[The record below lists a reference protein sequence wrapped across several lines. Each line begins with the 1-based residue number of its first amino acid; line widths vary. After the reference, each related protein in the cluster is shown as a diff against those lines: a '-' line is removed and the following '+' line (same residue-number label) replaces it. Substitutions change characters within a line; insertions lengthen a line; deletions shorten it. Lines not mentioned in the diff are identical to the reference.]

1 MVTNT
6 TGTITFSYDKDDLF
20 NDVSLLSSYMV
31 KNMAIQNGSAL
42 DEYAITSDEKDVCGV
57 CLKQALPNIYEAFLK
72 ISSGVTDA
80 FDDNASSI
88 TKAKTTTYVK
98 ININDNGAYNTNVLS
113 LVDST
118 LRDCINYG
126 TLVEFYSIN
135 INDGLLNLARSKY
148 AECMFQL
155 NKRLFQLKRRKV
167 SVC

>member
-1 MVTNT
+1 MVKKEY
-6 TGTITFSYDKDDLF
+6 GTITFSYSNDELF

-31 KNMAIQNGSAL
+31 KNMVFESGSAL
-42 DEYAITSDEKDVCGV
+42 DEFVITDDEKDVWKV
-57 CLKQALPNIYEAFLK
+57 CLKQALPNIYEALLK

-80 FDDNASSI
+80 F
-88 TKAKTTTYVK
+88 
-98 ININDNGAYNTNVLS
+98 NDNVEVESKTYLQIKIKDNNEYNTNVLS
-113 LVDST
+113 IVEST

-135 INDGLLNLARSKY
+135 INDGLLNLAKGKFNNY
-148 AECMFQL
+148 MFQL